1 MDHWSIKDLKTFC
14 EQQGIDHRDCV
25 EKPELVKVA
34 SAHAQGLFEAHR
46 SGAKSREDSGTRS
59 GGASATGAS
68 ATGAGA
74 AESAATAGGG
84 RSSSEATGKARV
96 NLEKLEV
103 GARLYEKFAEASRAL
118 GLDDVGTSDAVGV
131 PHHLA
136 PSCAAAVALS
146 LLLVRC
152 RPLRLSTRSTR
163 SWRASTTPIRTQTI
177 PSARRPGA
185 SRSPPTPS
193 LRSNPSP
200 SPEPRTLSPEPRAP
214 RTASQA
220 PRSAAMPGSRSSPP
234 RTTCSPPC
242 LPSGASRRGARRRS
256 GTPPRRRPRGRR
268 RRRLAGGQTLLYC

>member
-46 SGAKSREDSGTRS
+46 SGAKSREDSGARS

-84 RSSSEATGKARV
+84 RSSSEAKAKARV

-118 GLDDVGTSDAVGV
+118 GLDDVGTSDAVR
-131 PHHLA
+131 A
-136 PSCAAAVALS
+136 PPLGTPAL
-146 LLLVRC
+146 
-152 RPLRLSTRSTR
+152 RP
-163 SWRASTTPIRTQTI
+163 
-177 PSARRPGA
+177 
-185 SRSPPTPS
+185 
-193 LRSNPSP
+193 
-200 SPEPRTLSPEPRAP
+200 LSPEPPAGPAPLAQALNQVYKKLARKYHPDKNPDDPERAAARCEP
-214 RTASQA
+214 LASDPVPA
-220 PRSAAMPGSRSSPP
+220 
-234 RTTCSPPC
+234 
-242 LPSGASRRGARRRS
+242 L
-256 GTPPRRRPRGRR
+256 
-268 RRRLAGGQTLLYC
+268 

>member
-46 SGAKSREDSGTRS
+46 SGAKSREDSGARS
-59 GGASATGAS
+59 GGASAAGAS

-118 GLDDVGTSDAVGV
+118 GLDDVGTSDAV
-131 PHHLA
+131 
-136 PSCAAAVALS
+136 
-146 LLLVRC
+146 
-152 RPLRLSTRSTR
+152 
-163 SWRASTTPIRTQTI
+163 
-177 PSARRPGA
+177 
-185 SRSPPTPS
+185 
-193 LRSNPSP
+193 
-200 SPEPRTLSPEPRAP
+200 RAP
-214 RTASQA
+214 PLGTLLRCGRGSEPPAGAARSGSQ
-220 PRSAAMPGSRSSPP
+220 PGLQEAGAQVPP
-234 RTTCSPPC
+234 R
-242 LPSGASRRGARRRS
+242 
-256 GTPPRRRPRGRR
+256 
-268 RRRLAGGQTLLYC
+268 

>member
-25 EKPELVKVA
+25 EKPELVKIA

-46 SGAKSREDSGTRS
+46 SGAKSREDSGARS

-118 GLDDVGTSDAVGV
+118 GLDDVGTSDAVR
-131 PHHLA
+131 A
-136 PSCAAAVALS
+136 PPLGTLRCGRCPAVVFRNGKVVAC
-146 LLLVRC
+146 VGGGGTNV
-152 RPLRLSTRSTR
+152 RPLCT
-163 SWRASTTPIRTQTI
+163 A
-177 PSARRPGA
+177 
-185 SRSPPTPS
+185 
-193 LRSNPSP
+193 
-200 SPEPRTLSPEPRAP
+200 TLPV
-214 RTASQA
+214 
-220 PRSAAMPGSRSSPP
+220 
-234 RTTCSPPC
+234 
-242 LPSGASRRGARRRS
+242 
-256 GTPPRRRPRGRR
+256 
-268 RRRLAGGQTLLYC
+268 GGGGWKP

>member
-46 SGAKSREDSGTRS
+46 SGAKSREDSGARS

-84 RSSSEATGKARV
+84 RSSSEAKAKARV

-118 GLDDVGTSDAVGV
+118 GLDDVGTSDAVR
-131 PHHLA
+131 A
-136 PSCAAAVALS
+136 PPLGT
-146 LLLVRC
+146 LRC
-152 RPLRLSTRSTR
+152 GRCPEPP
-163 SWRASTTPIRTQTI
+163 AG
-177 PSARRPGA
+177 AGRPG
-185 SRSPPTPS
+185 
-193 LRSNPSP
+193 
-200 SPEPRTLSPEPRAP
+200 
-214 RTASQA
+214 SQ
-220 PRSAAMPGSRSSPP
+220 PGLQEACAQVPP
-234 RTTCSPPC
+234 R
-242 LPSGASRRGARRRS
+242 
-256 GTPPRRRPRGRR
+256 
-268 RRRLAGGQTLLYC
+268 